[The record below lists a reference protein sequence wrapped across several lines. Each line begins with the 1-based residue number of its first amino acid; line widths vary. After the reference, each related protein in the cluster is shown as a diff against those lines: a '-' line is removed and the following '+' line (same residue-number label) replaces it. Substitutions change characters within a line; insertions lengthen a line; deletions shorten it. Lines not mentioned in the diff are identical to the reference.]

1 MKKTIRETEAEWKQR
16 PDRTVGV
23 DLGDRFSRYCVLNGD
38 GEVMEEGQVRT
49 SETGFRRHWEGEPRQ
64 RIVLE
69 TGTHS
74 PWISRLLQGF
84 GHQVIVANA
93 RKLRAISQNESKN
106 DRQDAEMLARL
117 GYCDPKLLAPIRHRS
132 AERQRD
138 LNLLRA
144 RDTLVRARTMLINAT
159 RGLVKS
165 AGGRLPA
172 AASDYFV
179 ARVAAAVPAGLEA
192 ATQPLLHQI
201 AALTAEIRRLDQAIE
216 KLGERYPEIVRLRT
230 VPGVGPVIAA
240 AYVLTL
246 NGVDAV
252 QRSRSVGAF
261 LGLRPRQSQ
270 SGNSD
275 PEHNISKTGNQY
287 LRRLLVQAAHYTL
300 GRFGPDSALRRWGLK
315 LAAGGKRAQQR
326 AVVAVAR
333 KLAVLL
339 HHLWRTGQDYRSFPE
354 GAAPAVGLQSSVV

>member
-1 MKKTIRETEAEWKQR
+1 MKKSIRERESEWKQR
-16 PDRTVGV
+16 PDRTVGI
-23 DLGDRFSRYCVLNGD
+23 DLGDRCSHYCVLNGD
-38 GEVMEEGQVRT
+38 GEVMEEGRVRT
-49 SETGFRRHWEGEPRQ
+49 SEEAFRRHWEAEPRQ
-64 RIVLE
+64 RMVME

-74 PWISRLLQGF
+74 PWISRLLRGF

-93 RKLRAISQNESKN
+93 RKVRAISENESKN

-117 GYCDPKLLAPIRHRS
+117 GYCNPRLLKPIRHRS

-138 LNLLRA
+138 LNLIRA
-144 RDTLVRARTMLINAT
+144 RDTLVRARTMLINSV

-165 AGGRLPA
+165 GGGRLPPASSESFA
-172 AASDYFV
+172 ARGS
-179 ARVAAAVPAGLEA
+179 AAVPAELGA

-201 AALTAEIRRLDQAIE
+201 AGLTVEIRGLDQAIE
-216 KLGERYPEIVRLRT
+216 KLAERYPEIRILRT

-246 NGVDAV
+246 DGVDAV
-252 QRSRSVGAF
+252 EHSRSVGAF
-261 LGLRPRQSQ
+261 LGLRPKQSQ
-270 SGNSD
+270 SGDSD
-275 PEHNISKTGNQY
+275 PEHNISKTGNIY
-287 LRRLLVQAAHYTL
+287 LRRLLVQAAQYIL

-315 LAAGGKRAQQR
+315 LAQGGKRTKKR

-339 HHLWRTGQDYRSFPE
+339 HHLWRTGQNYRPFPE
-354 GAAPAVGLQSSVV
+354 AAVAAGSAA

>member
-1 MKKTIRETEAEWKQR
+1 MKKGSRETDWKPR
-16 PDRTVGV
+16 PKWTVGV
-23 DLGDRFSRYCVLNGD
+23 DLGDRFSRYCVLNED
-38 GEVMEEGQVRT
+38 GEVMEEGRVRT
-49 SETGFRRHWEGEPRQ
+49 SAEAFRRHWEGEPRQ
-64 RIVLE
+64 RVVLE

-117 GYCDPKLLAPIRHRS
+117 GYCNPKLLAPIRHRS
-132 AERQRD
+132 VERQRD

-144 RDTLVRARTMLINAT
+144 RDTLVRARTMLINAA

-165 AGGRLPA
+165 GGGRLPS
-172 AASDYFV
+172 ASSEYFV
-179 ARVAAAVPAGLEA
+179 ARAEAAVPAELQPA
-192 ATQPLLHQI
+192 IQPLLQQI
-201 AALTAEIRRLDQAIE
+201 AGLSLQIRQLDQGIE

-246 NGVDAV
+246 DGVDAV
-252 QRSRSVGAF
+252 PRSRSVGAF

-270 SGNSD
+270 SGDSD
-275 PEHNISKTGNQY
+275 PEHHISKTGNIY
-287 LRRLLVQAAHYTL
+287 LRRLLVQAAHYIL

-315 LAAGGKRAQQR
+315 LALGGQRSKKR

-339 HHLWRTGQDYRSFPE
+339 HCLWRSGQPYQPFPE
-354 GAAPAVGLQSSVV
+354 TTAATGSAT

>member
-1 MKKTIRETEAEWKQR
+1 MKNNSKNNLRKSQPEH
-16 PDRTVGV
+16 TVGV
-23 DLGDRFSRYCVLNGD
+23 DLGDRFSHYCVLNRD
-38 GEVMEEGQVRT
+38 GEVMEEGRIRT
-49 SETGFRRHWEGEPRQ
+49 CEEGFRQHFEGEARQ
-64 RIVLE
+64 RVVME

-74 PWISRLLQGF
+74 PWISRLLQSL
-84 GHQVIVANA
+84 GHEVIVANA

-117 GYCDPKLLAPIRHRS
+117 GYSDPRLLRPIRHRS

-144 RDTLVRARTMLINAT
+144 RDTLVRARTMLINAA

-172 AASDYFV
+172 ASSGSFAAKV
-179 ARVAAAVPAGLEA
+179 ATAVPAELAA
-192 ATQPLLHQI
+192 ATQPLLEQI
-201 AALTAEIRRLDQAIE
+201 TSLTAQIRGLDGAIE
-216 KLGERYPEIVRLRT
+216 KLAQRYPEIHILRT

-246 NGVDAV
+246 DGVDAV
-252 QRSRSVGAF
+252 QHSRSVGAF
-261 LGLRPRQSQ
+261 LGLRPRQGQ
-270 SGNSD
+270 SGDSD
-275 PEHNISKTGNQY
+275 PELNISKTGNIY
-287 LRRLLVQAAHYTL
+287 LRRLLVQAAHYVL

-315 LAAGGKRAQQR
+315 LAGGGQRAKKRAL
-326 AVVAVAR
+326 VAVAR

-339 HHLWRTGQDYRSFPE
+339 HHLWRTGQSYRPFPDAISIPE
-354 GAAPAVGLQSSVV
+354 PAAAS

>member
-1 MKKTIRETEAEWKQR
+1 MKNNSRERQWKQR
-16 PDRTVGV
+16 PERTVGV
-23 DLGDRFSRYCVLNGD
+23 DLGDRFSRYCVLNHE
-38 GEVMEEGQVRT
+38 GEVIEEGRIRT
-49 SETGFRRHWEGEPRQ
+49 TEEGFRQHWEGEPRQ

-74 PWISRLLQGF
+74 PWVSRLLQSM
-84 GHQVIVANA
+84 GHEVIVANA
-93 RKLRAISQNESKN
+93 RKVRAISENESKN

-117 GYCDPKLLAPIRHRS
+117 GYCNPKLLQPIRHRS
-132 AERQRD
+132 RERQCD

-144 RDTLVRARTMLINAT
+144 RDTLVRARTMLINSV

-172 AASDYFV
+172 ASSEGFV
-179 ARVAAAVPAGLEA
+179 RRVSTAVPAELRA
-192 ATQPLLHQI
+192 ATQPLLEQI
-201 AALTAEIRRLDQAIE
+201 AALTLQIRGLDQAIE
-216 KLGERYPEIVRLRT
+216 KLAERYPEIHTLRT

-246 NGVDAV
+246 DGVDAV
-252 QRSRSVGAF
+252 ARSRSVGAF

-270 SGNSD
+270 SGDSD
-275 PEHNISKTGNQY
+275 PEHNISKTGNIY
-287 LRRLLVQAAHYTL
+287 LRRLLVQGAHYVL

-315 LAAGGKRAQQR
+315 LAGGGGQRSKKR

-339 HHLWRTGQDYRSFPE
+339 HHLWRTGQSYQPFP
-354 GAAPAVGLQSSVV
+354 AAAAASTAVSS